1 MMDFYQHANLIKRI
15 TMNKTADGQ
24 ARIVAEYYSIA
35 ISSTLE
41 RHLALYK
48 KTDPVLSTLDD
59 RKLILLL
66 VNKAIDEQTEL
77 YVDDV
82 KLSRSK
88 NIKLRKTRKIDE
100 HFTLV
105 NSKYKAFGVAIS
117 ARQYFHRL
125 VLGYLINQATKVV
138 EQIDNN

>member
-1 MMDFYQHANLIKRI
+1 
-15 TMNKTADGQ
+15 MNNTTDGQ

-41 RHLALYK
+41 RYLALYK
-48 KTDPVLSTLDD
+48 QTDPVLSTLDD

-88 NIKLRKTRKIDE
+88 NIKLRKTRKIEE

-105 NSKYKAFGVAIS
+105 NDKYKAFGVSIS

-125 VLGYLINQATKVV
+125 ILGYLIYQAEITMSDK
-138 EQIDNN
+138 ESPCY